1 MGVAIPEK
9 LTRGT
14 NVTVVPESVQVPWLA
29 TSIDVFVQ
37 PVEMVSSDAHSFNVD
52 VLKATVP

>member
-1 MGVAIPEK
+1 MAIPEK

-29 TSIDVFVQ
+29 TSIDIFVQ